1 MRQGTRLPLKLARPI
16 AASDVAPASE
26 EEHARQVEEREYAAL
41 MNRLFPDRK
50 PLDVQTV
57 ADFNPHRW

>member
-1 MRQGTRLPLKLARPI
+1 MAVSKP
-16 AASDVAPASE
+16 APASE
-26 EEHARQVEEREYAAL
+26 EEYARQVAEREYAAL
-41 MNRLFPDRK
+41 MNRLFPDRQ